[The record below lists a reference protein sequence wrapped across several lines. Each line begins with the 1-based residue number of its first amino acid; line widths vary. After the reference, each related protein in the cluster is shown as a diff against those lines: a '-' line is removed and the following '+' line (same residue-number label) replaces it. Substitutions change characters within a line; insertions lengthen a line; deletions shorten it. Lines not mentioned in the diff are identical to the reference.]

1 MGIFPALLLAF
12 IRRGMVEPER
22 FAAVKAR
29 RKALAVTRDHTEE
42 DRQFLAFVPLQLF
55 SRGIR
60 FQTLVGVLYALGTL
74 LAVWTAAAWLPTI
87 QKLIL

>member
-1 MGIFPALLLAF
+1 MFFVGIAPALLLF
-12 IRRGMVEPER
+12 ILRRGMVEPER

-29 RKALAVTRDHTEE
+29 REALAATREHTEE

-60 FQTLVGVLYALGTL
+60 FQTLVGVLFALGTL
-74 LAVWTAAAWLPTI
+74 LAVWTAQEVSI
-87 QKLIL
+87 CF